1 MMSILAATVTG
12 NIRNAAEL
20 WGKDLRAH
28 AAEKLTEVP
37 AATARSIADITWETV
52 AVNRRIAARL
62 RGEAVPP
69 AEGFPVCPPE
79 LANVE
84 SLVSEISASAE
95 EVIASIGDDPDR
107 TVELPDGPSNVYEY
121 ADFAAIHMF
130 YHLGQIN
137 YAQTLYGD
145 TDVHWHP

>member
-1 MMSILAATVTG
+1 MSTLAAIVTG
-12 NIRNAAEL
+12 NIRHAAEL

-28 AAEKLTEVP
+28 NAEKLTEVP

-52 AVNRRIAARL
+52 GVNRRIATRL
-62 RGEAVPP
+62 RGEAVAP
-69 AEGFPVCPPE
+69 ANGFPTCPPE

-84 SLVSEISASAE
+84 ALVSEILASAE
-95 EVIASIGDDPDR
+95 EVIASIGGDPER
-107 TVELPDGPSNVYEY
+107 TVALPDGPSNVHEY

-145 TDVHWHP
+145 ADVHWHS